1 MSYSE
6 DYNMKIEVLKTIT
19 DDQIKVP
26 NSIPLG
32 IYIQEAENL
41 YRWCQD
47 DKEELKAKGLD
58 WTVVEDLPVRCGALS
73 VAESNWQSKQ
83 SQRRA
88 SEKIWLKEAAKGND
102 LRKELIHHFNYAFRN
117 KSSLIEKVKE
127 IANSFS
133 FDDMIDGLYDLN
145 VLGLVNQELLIKI
158 GFDLTLLDLAA
169 QKSREL
175 AAKKES
181 ASFYSEDYL
190 EVKKIRDQA
199 FTHLKEAVDL
209 IYDYGRY
216 VFWKDSARLKGYSS
230 NHMRNSKRKRA
241 RKTENAV
248 PGTETGSEALK
259 IKT

>member
-6 DYNMKIEVLKTIT
+6 DYNKKINVIKTIT
-19 DDQIKVP
+19 DDQLKVP
-26 NSIPLG
+26 HHVPVG
-32 IYIQEAENL
+32 IYIMEAETL
-41 YRWCQD
+41 YKWCQD
-47 DKEELKAKGLD
+47 DKEELTKGLD
-58 WTVVEDLPVRCGALS
+58 WTIVEDLPVRCGALS
-73 VAESNWQSKQ
+73 EAESKWFIQQ

-88 SEKIWLKEAAKGND
+88 SAQIWLKEASKGND

-127 IANSFS
+127 IADSFS

-158 GFDLTLLDLAA
+158 GFDFKLLDLAA

-199 FTHLKEAVDL
+199 YTHLKEAVDY
-209 IYDYGRY
+209 IRDYAKY
-216 VFWKDSARLKGYSS
+216 VFWRNPSRLKGYRS